1 MAKKESRLKKL
12 FSQPLFPKGTGG
24 IFPKYDKALK
34 KKQIASLEDDLI
46 GTTSAVGTKRSP
58 RAAGAEKMEPTMK
71 SFSQAFQEAREA
83 GKKSFTYDGK
93 QFAAVTKKEVEDKG
107 FDSLRDYLND
117 QFKTRID

>member
-34 KKQIASLEDDLI
+34 KKQIESLEDDLV

-58 RAAGAEKMEPTMK
+58 RAAGAEKMKPTIK

-93 QFAAVTKKEVEDKG
+93 KFAAVTKKEVENKG